1 MKWIL
6 KQLKALWAWILKQLK
21 SFWAWLCRLA
31 VAFWNWLLTRSQE
44 RWFYLCLS
52 LIFAAFCAIKLKIE
66 WAIWPTAILGFVWEF
81 VRVFVADEFRDFRWK
96 NLVCWIIGGAIMWV
110 IQLI

>member
-44 RWFYLCLS
+44 RWFYLCLA
-52 LIFAAFCAIKLKIE
+52 LALGAFGAITLKIK
-66 WAIWPTAILGFVWEF
+66 WVLWPIAILGFFWEML
-81 VRVFVADEFRDFRWK
+81 RQVFTKNSFRWK
-96 NLVCWIIGGAIMWV
+96 NFVCWVIGGVLVWV
-110 IQLI
+110 CQLI